1 MRNYFIITYFI
12 LFSLI
17 LSRSFLAQN
26 KKFPNVIVI
35 MTDDM
40 GNNIAGLGNPW
51 LNTPSMD
58 KLKNESVYLTNFH
71 QNLMCTPS
79 RAAIMT
85 GKYALRTGAWRTS
98 VGRSNMRTEEIT
110 IAEIFRENGYKTGS
124 FGKWHLGDTWPYRSI
139 DQGFDESVNLRCG
152 GISQISDYWGNDYFD
167 DTYYHNGIPQKYVGF
182 CTDVFFDETIRFI
195 RECKKSNDPFM
206 IYLAP
211 NVTHLPKIVG
221 EEYSKPFIDKE
232 HKRNQ
237 AIYYGMIT
245 NLDENVEKLMS
256 SLAELG
262 IEDDTIIIFT
272 TDDGTAGYAAQFN
285 KEERALENGFNL
297 GQRGGKGSPYE
308 GGHRLYSFV
317 KWSGGEILAGQEI
330 DQLTSVLDIY
340 PTLLDLCDIKTKNKI
355 DYDGISFKN
364 ALYGKEIPN
373 NKNRSLVLTK
383 LTPGKPDDFK
393 RNKSC
398 VIQGDWRCVNKKELY
413 NVKNDRGQRNNI
425 ADKHP
430 EIVENLNKKLN
441 EFLNKNAKD
450 RDIPVRF
457 ILGDK
462 KHKSIDLT
470 TQDLWSKSAFSQS
483 HVRKLEKGSGPWKVT
498 FKNTGKYLITLS
510 RYPLYT
516 NLAFN
521 AKTNGKN
528 SKEFSADKATLK
540 VMDRIYEKT
549 ISPTDTQATFEV
561 EINKG
566 DSDLETWITASKENI
581 TVPAYFVNIKYY
593 K

>member
-1 MRNYFIITYFI
+1 MKKYSLITYII
-12 LFSLI
+12 LFSFV
-17 LSRSFLAQN
+17 SNRPFLAQN
-26 KKFPNVIVI
+26 KKRPNVIVI

-51 LNTPSMD
+51 LKTPSMD
-58 KLKNESVYLTNFH
+58 KFKKESVYLTNFH

-79 RAAIMT
+79 RAAILT
-85 GKYALRTGAWRTS
+85 GKYAVRTGAWRTS

-110 IAEIFRENGYKTGS
+110 IAEVFKENGYKTGS

-139 DQGFDESVNLRCG
+139 DQGFDESVNLKCG

-167 DTYYHNGIPQKYVGF
+167 DTYYHNGIPQKYKGF
-182 CTDVFFDETIRFI
+182 CTNVFFDETIRFI
-195 RECKKSNDPFM
+195 RECKKSNDSFM

-221 EEYSKPFIDKE
+221 EKYSKPFLDKG
-232 HKRNQ
+232 HKKNQ

-245 NLDENVEKLMS
+245 NLDENFGKLMS
-256 SLAELG
+256 SIAELG

-317 KWSGGEILAGQEI
+317 KWSGGKILAGQEI

-340 PTLLDLCDIKTKNKI
+340 PTLLDLCDIKTKKKI

-373 NKNRSLVLTK
+373 SKNRSLVLTK
-383 LTPGKPDDFK
+383 LTPDKPDDFK
-393 RNKSC
+393 RNKFC
-398 VIQGDWRCVNKKELY
+398 VIQGDWRWVNKKELY
-413 NVKNDRGQRNNI
+413 NVKTDRSQKNNI

-430 EIVENLNKKLN
+430 KIVDKLN
-441 EFLNKNAKD
+441 EKLYEFLHKNAKD
-450 RDIPVRF
+450 REIPVRF

-470 TQDLWSKSAFSQS
+470 TQDLWIKSAFSQS
-483 HVRKLEKGSGPWKVT
+483 HARKLEKGSGPWKVT
-498 FKNTGKYLITLS
+498 FKNSGKYLITLS

-521 AKTNGKN
+521 AKTNGKI
-528 SKEFSADKATLK
+528 SKEFSADNVKLK
-540 VMDRIYEKT
+540 VMGRTYEKR
-549 ISPTDTQATFEV
+549 ILPTDTKVTFEI

-566 DSDLETWITASKENI
+566 DSDLETWVTASKENI
-581 TVPAYFVNIKYY
+581 TVPAYFVTIKYY
-593 K
+593 E